1 MPNPMAG
8 GILAAAPRSED
19 DSRAPFMA
27 AGQLDRAEF
36 SAIDE
41 AGALHSAIEATL
53 SDFLA
58 RESVAL
64 ESADP
69 ALAAL
74 MDLARSCVLACGKRL
89 RPTFAYWGWRG
100 LSGRNPELDAVVPA
114 LAGLELLHAF
124 ALVQDDVMDG
134 SATRRGRPTAHQVL
148 AAEHAAAG
156 RGGSADWFGSAG
168 AVLLGDLLLVWAD
181 RIQLEARVP
190 TGALLAARR
199 HYDEMRI
206 ATIAG
211 QYLDVLSDTE
221 SNVWS
226 VDRALRV
233 ARLKTAGYTVTG
245 PLLLGAAL
253 AVEEPPVPVADAYR
267 TYGAAVGEAFQL
279 RDDLLGVFGDPSV
292 TGKPAGDDLRTGKPT
307 VLLLLARRLATPTQ
321 RKALRQPPGDAA
333 DLAQLADVVAET
345 GAVDAVEAMVVR
357 RTEIAMDALA
367 GAPIEAASRSALAD
381 LAISAT
387 SRRA

>member
-1 MPNPMAG
+1 MAG
-8 GILAAAPRSED
+8 GILAAVPRSED
-19 DSRAPFMA
+19 DSRASFMA
-27 AGQLDRAEF
+27 AGQLDRVEF

-41 AGALHSAIEATL
+41 AGALHSALEATL

-69 ALAAL
+69 ALGAL
-74 MDLARSCVLACGKRL
+74 MDLARSCVLARGKRL

-156 RGGSADWFGSAG
+156 RAGSADWFGSAG

-181 RIQLEARVP
+181 RIQMEARVP
-190 TGALLAARR
+190 PAALLAARR

-279 RDDLLGVFGDPSV
+279 RDDLLGVFGDPAV

-321 RKALRQPPGDAA
+321 RKALRQPPADAA

-345 GAVDAVEAMVVR
+345 GAVEAVEAMVER

-381 LAISAT
+381 LAITAT